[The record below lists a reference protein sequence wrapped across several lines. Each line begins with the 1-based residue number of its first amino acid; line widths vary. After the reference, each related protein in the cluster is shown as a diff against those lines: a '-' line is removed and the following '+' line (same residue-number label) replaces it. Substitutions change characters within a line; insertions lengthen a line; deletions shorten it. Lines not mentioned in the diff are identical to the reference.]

1 MLHYSPSPFGIN
13 VHLCHLSERG
23 QSVLHSVLSSIHFFL
38 LVTLCLWWNAVVL
51 RARFSRVSEKVGH
64 ADLVSPSWFRW
75 LKQEVPRSPLWLN
88 MSGKCLYGLASEK
101 KKKKKKIT
109 ISRLNSFTYIPFPR
123 CITLPVLNIHKC
135 FLWTVRIDWINIG
148 NAHVID
154 INTEDGGWCQRAWE
168 LVRAFHLTGLYLSIF
183 FVIWQSAKVLREN
196 KSRREI
202 TSGVAFKLGEIPL
215 IISFI

>member
-1 MLHYSPSPFGIN
+1 MKSSLPYYWKIHTHTHLHTVNLILIVLHYSPGPFGIN

-101 KKKKKKIT
+101 KKRKRK
-109 ISRLNSFTYIPFPR
+109 LPFPDWTHLH
-123 CITLPVLNIHKC
+123 IFHFLGVLLCLCSI
-135 FLWTVRIDWINIG
+135 FT
-148 NAHVID
+148 NAFY
-154 INTEDGGWCQRAWE
+154 GQLG
-168 LVRAFHLTGLYLSIF
+168 LTGLTLEMHT
-183 FVIWQSAKVLREN
+183 LL
-196 KSRREI
+196 
-202 TSGVAFKLGEIPL
+202 T
-215 IISFI
+215 